1 MTDQKLSD
9 PRVLALAKARQQI
22 THENTTHAVP
32 QWDGLSKGGQQ
43 IRLQEAAAWLRAAV
57 EAGIA
62 PLADRPTD
70 KHEAVYVDD
79 EGFLYGEYRTVPP
92 SDSIV
97 RLVWASEMAES
108 KEDLEHHGVEF
119 RLIGWSQ

>member
-1 MTDQKLSD
+1 MPNHPTDA
-9 PRVLALAKARQQI
+9 RILALAKARQQVA
-22 THENTTHAVP
+22 HENTNKALP
-32 QWDGLSKGGQQ
+32 QWDELSKGARD
-43 IRLQEAAAWLRAAV
+43 IHLREAAAWLRAAI

-62 PLADRPTD
+62 PLAERPSD
-70 KHEAVYVDD
+70 KHEAVWLDD

-97 RLVWASEMAES
+97 RLVWASEMAVS

-119 RLIGWSQ
+119 RLLGWSQ